1 MKPPNRAMIEEGIKA
16 LIFFA
21 IATAIL
27 ILVHLL

>member
-1 MKPPNRAMIEEGIKA
+1 MKHSTRTMIEEGLKA